1 MKFFKTIFL
10 SLFALLITFQSQ
22 AQRAKEGN
30 ATISTLNNVV
40 NTYTSLTANATAGT
54 NSITVANSTMAGGA
68 FGGNLASGDLVLII
82 QMQGAAFNN
91 STIACPG
98 YSTPNG
104 YDWSWDWFNH
114 AEIWGSI
121 GTDFG
126 ANGYGSYNNAGKF
139 ERLEVRA
146 APNGTTIQFE
156 CNLKN
161 NYTAA
166 GHVQIVR
173 IPRYNNLTVNTSS
186 SIVPTTWNGTTG
198 GIVALEVDGALT
210 VNAGGLIHANGLGF
224 RGGALDATG
233 LSGGTSP
240 AMQVRF
246 LGTSNPAEGSEK
258 GEGIGGFTA
267 EYTAI
272 CSRYGIA
279 GAANAGG
286 GGGYQNAGGGGG
298 ANVSNS
304 ALRYTGIGVP
314 NQNGGT
320 YTPAWNLDISWP
332 PVGGSTGTSAQPHH
346 IDFIPVGTNTS
357 PGGGRGGYALA
368 QTNQNELSVGP
379 DNAAWGGDSRKT
391 NGGLGGHPLA
401 YDATRLYFGG
411 GGGAGDQDG
420 GQGGAGGNGGGLV
433 YIISYGTVTGNGNIE
448 ANGAA
453 GQNSNPSNLN
463 ASSGSPRRG
472 NDGAGGGGAGGA
484 IFIENAAAIP
494 ATLNFNA
501 RGGNGGN
508 QNIRLFYL
516 GFGGLPAD
524 EAGGPGGSGAGGSIA
539 YSSGAPTQ
547 NVIAGINGVVNSET
561 GSSSGY
567 TPRANPFVEFFP
579 PNGATNGSSGM
590 SGLSAPYYDLQI
602 SDITSCTTPV
612 TLAVTVLGTLPVG
625 GTIEWFTSPNQFAAS
640 AAAFATGASVSVSPA
655 STTTYYVGVCG
666 GGSFRVPV
674 TVTISSP
681 TLAITNPAAICAP
694 ASADLTAAAV
704 TAGSDAGILT
714 YWTNAVA
721 TVPYGTPTTASAG
734 TYYIQLNVTGCT
746 VIQPVVVS
754 NTAAPTLIITNPA
767 AVCTPNTVNLT
778 AAAVTAGS
786 DAGTLTYWTN
796 TGATVPYGTPGAATA
811 GTYYIQ
817 LDAGGCTNIQPVTAT
832 VSPLDNA
839 AFTMTP
845 ICDGGTA
852 TVTGLAGGTFSF
864 NVAPID
870 AAAINSSTGLVSGGT
885 TGNSYSI
892 LYTTAGACPNSSAVS
907 VTAATDL
914 SYTVV
919 LSPENCGSAD
929 GSIVLTAANGDGGP
943 YQYSITG
950 AAPYSPSGSFTGL
963 IGGNYSISILDNS
976 GCEVTGSSSVTS
988 VGGPSIDNVAV
999 TQPSCAGACDG
1010 SVTLTVTGGT
1020 APYTYAW
1027 TDNLGNANG
1036 TNSATLSGQCAGVYN
1051 VEVTDA
1057 AGGTTAL
1064 YSEDFNSGAGG
1075 WTLNIPTG
1083 AEGADP
1089 NFFVV
1094 NDNEGGVLPP
1104 GCGVATNGDAT
1115 LHITSVFFPAGG
1127 AAYDA
1132 GGLCGFL
1139 FCPQTDRRSE
1149 SPTIST
1155 VGQTGLTLTFDF
1167 IANGSGANDQGTV
1180 WYNDGLGWTQLG
1192 AALASPV
1199 CGSVQGQWTAYS
1211 ATLPASC
1218 ENIANLQI
1226 AIRWVNNDDGVGT
1239 DPSIAVN
1246 NIAVTAAS
1254 AAGCPAFAN
1263 ATLTDPAALNL
1274 AITNPAAVCAPG
1286 TVDLTAAAVTAGSDA
1301 GTLTYWTDAGATL
1314 AYGTP
1319 ATATAGTY
1327 YIQLTSGACSVVQ
1340 PVAATVIAAPA
1351 TPTITAGGPTVFCF
1365 GGSVTLTSSSATGNQ
1380 WSLNG
1385 TPIGGATNQTYV
1397 ASAAGNYTVVYTS
1410 GGCSSLASVATTV
1423 TINPTP
1429 TTPTIT
1435 ASGAT
1440 IFCTGGSVTLTSS
1453 SATGNQWSLNGTPIG
1468 GAIAQTYSA
1477 TASGDYTV
1485 ITTSGG
1491 CPSLASAVTT
1501 VTVNPIPAT
1510 PTITAGG
1517 PVAFCIGGSV
1527 TLTSSSATGNQWY
1540 LDGNPIG
1547 AATGQTHVASA
1558 AGDYTVIVTTSG
1570 CPSAASAATTVTVN
1584 PLPAT
1589 PSITAGG
1596 ATTFCSGG
1604 SVTLTSSSAT
1614 GNQWYLDGNP
1624 IVTATAQTYS
1634 AIASGD
1640 YTVVVTTAGCP
1651 SAASAATTVIVIP
1664 APVIAVGTVINP
1676 TSCGTSTGSIQVT
1689 GAATGTV
1696 SWTGTATGSSGVV
1709 TLPYVITGLAAG
1721 TYNIVLTVATCT
1733 SNTLVQG
1740 LSDPLAPATPT
1751 ISAGGPTT
1759 FCSPGSVTLTSSSA
1773 SGNQWSLNGTPIGGA
1788 TSQTY
1793 AATASGDYT
1802 VVVVSGGC
1810 TSAASLPTTVT
1821 VNPTPATPTIAAG
1834 GPATFCSGG
1843 SVTLTSSS
1851 ATGNQWSL
1859 NGTPIGGATAQ
1870 TYSATASGN
1879 YTVMITT
1886 DGCPSAASATTTVT
1900 VTPTPVITVGTVANP
1915 SLCAASDGSI
1925 QVNGSTTGIV
1935 SWTGTATGN
1944 SGSVTLP
1951 YVITGLAAGTYN
1963 IIITV
1968 GGCPSNTLVQGLL
1981 DPLAPAIPTIAAGG
1995 PTTFCAPGSV
2005 TLTSSSAIG
2014 NQWSLNG
2021 TPIGGATAQTY
2032 AATASGD
2039 YTVVVVSGGCTS
2051 AASAVT
2057 TVTVNSVPAVSPT
2070 NDGPICIGGT
2080 FNLDEVGGN
2089 AVSWTWSTSGGA
2101 TITSNTDQSPSVTGA
2116 VDGEVFTVVVT
2127 SANTCTSTANT
2138 TVSVIQSPVLNSIAD
2153 VINCGPYILPTIQG
2167 TNLTGSE
2174 AYYDNSV
2181 MSGGAQITGPITSTQ
2196 TVWVYDGI
2204 ATCEDEVS
2212 FQVTINPLP
2221 TVVSFTGGA
2230 NYCDGDVVSDLLV
2243 DVTGTADWSIDY
2255 TLNGVAQNIVSSTT
2269 PISLGNAE
2277 GLYVLTGISD
2287 VNCANSASQTQ
2298 TIIATTTPA
2307 QPIASSDMVYC
2318 TGDVTG
2324 LLTVSGAGGTFTWYT
2339 DNTLSSILGTGS
2351 IISPLTTT
2359 QVYYVTESLNGC
2371 ESTPDDVLISFE
2383 NCEVIYPTA
2392 FTPDNDGT
2400 NDTWEILGLDEKYP
2414 DNTVRIYNR
2423 WGNLIFEHE
2432 SSNTNPYNNNRWD
2445 GTYKGA
2451 LLPVGSFYYI
2461 IDLNRGSDDKA
2472 TGTVS
2477 IILN

>member
-30 ATISTLNNVV
+30 ATISTPNNVV

-68 FGGNLASGDLVLII
+68 FGGNLAPGDLVLII

-104 YDWSWDWFNH
+104 YDYSGDWFNH

-173 IPRYNNLTVNTSS
+173 IPRYNNLTVNTIS

-272 CSRYGIA
+272 CSRYGID
-279 GAANAGG
+279 GAANDGG

-332 PVGGSTGTSAQPHH
+332 PVGGSAGTSAQPHH

-640 AAAFATGASVSVSPA
+640 AAAFATGASVSVSPT

-681 TLAITNPAAICAP
+681 T
-694 ASADLTAAAV
+694 
-704 TAGSDAGILT
+704 
-714 YWTNAVA
+714 
-721 TVPYGTPTTASAG
+721 
-734 TYYIQLNVTGCT
+734 
-746 VIQPVVVS
+746 
-754 NTAAPTLIITNPA
+754 
-767 AVCTPNTVNLT
+767 
-778 AAAVTAGS
+778 
-786 DAGTLTYWTN
+786 
-796 TGATVPYGTPGAATA
+796 
-811 GTYYIQ
+811 
-817 LDAGGCTNIQPVTAT
+817 
-832 VSPLDNA
+832 
-839 AFTMTP
+839 
-845 ICDGGTA
+845 
-852 TVTGLAGGTFSF
+852 
-864 NVAPID
+864 
-870 AAAINSSTGLVSGGT
+870 
-885 TGNSYSI
+885 
-892 LYTTAGACPNSSAVS
+892 
-907 VTAATDL
+907 
-914 SYTVV
+914 
-919 LSPENCGSAD
+919 
-929 GSIVLTAANGDGGP
+929 
-943 YQYSITG
+943 
-950 AAPYSPSGSFTGL
+950 
-963 IGGNYSISILDNS
+963 
-976 GCEVTGSSSVTS
+976 
-988 VGGPSIDNVAV
+988 
-999 TQPSCAGACDG
+999 
-1010 SVTLTVTGGT
+1010 
-1020 APYTYAW
+1020 
-1027 TDNLGNANG
+1027 
-1036 TNSATLSGQCAGVYN
+1036 
-1051 VEVTDA
+1051 
-1057 AGGTTAL
+1057 
-1064 YSEDFNSGAGG
+1064 
-1075 WTLNIPTG
+1075 
-1083 AEGADP
+1083 
-1089 NFFVV
+1089 
-1094 NDNEGGVLPP
+1094 
-1104 GCGVATNGDAT
+1104 
-1115 LHITSVFFPAGG
+1115 
-1127 AAYDA
+1127 
-1132 GGLCGFL
+1132 
-1139 FCPQTDRRSE
+1139 
-1149 SPTIST
+1149 
-1155 VGQTGLTLTFDF
+1155 
-1167 IANGSGANDQGTV
+1167 
-1180 WYNDGLGWTQLG
+1180 
-1192 AALASPV
+1192 
-1199 CGSVQGQWTAYS
+1199 
-1211 ATLPASC
+1211 
-1218 ENIANLQI
+1218 
-1226 AIRWVNNDDGVGT
+1226 
-1239 DPSIAVN
+1239 
-1246 NIAVTAAS
+1246 
-1254 AAGCPAFAN
+1254 
-1263 ATLTDPAALNL
+1263 L

-1491 CPSLASAVTT
+1491 CPSLVSAVTT
-1501 VTVNPIPAT
+1501 VTVNPIPAA

-1517 PVAFCIGGSV
+1517 PVAFCTGGSV

-1547 AATGQTHVASA
+1547 AATGQTHVAST

-1696 SWTGTATGSSGVV
+1696 SWTGTATGNSGVV

-1886 DGCPSAASATTTVT
+1886 GGCPSAASATTTVT

-1915 SLCAASDGSI
+1915 SVCAASDGSI

-1968 GGCPSNTLVQGLL
+1968 GGCPSNTLVQGLS

-2400 NDTWEILGLDEKYP
+2400 NDTWEISGLDEKYP